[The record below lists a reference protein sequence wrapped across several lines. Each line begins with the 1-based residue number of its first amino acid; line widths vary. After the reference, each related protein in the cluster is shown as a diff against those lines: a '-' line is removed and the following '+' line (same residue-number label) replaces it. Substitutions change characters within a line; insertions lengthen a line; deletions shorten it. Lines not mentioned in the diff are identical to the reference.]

1 MERSQAVEVLKQVA
15 QLAQK
20 GGLLTLEDVPT
31 VLQAI
36 QTLEKEEVKE
46 VEQEDE

>member
-1 MERSQAVEVLKQVA
+1 MERNQAVEVLKQVA

-20 GGLLTLEDVPT
+20 GGLLSLEDVPT

-36 QTLEKEEVKE
+36 KTLEEESKDKEE
-46 VEQEDE
+46 D